1 MNDIAILHLS
11 DLHIDSTGRN
21 YSRLL
26 SGLLNDIKKEIKKI
40 PDGKLVVAVTGDI
53 IHRGSSK
60 SLDAAKHFFSDLKL
74 TLGNKVAGIYIVP
87 GNHDKVRTEENQFL
101 VSAYRKMLIQDGC
114 SFDDTFQKSFWPIHL
129 STYSS
134 EHGSGYLDLT
144 KHIYEL
150 FGTDSSKEFI
160 SNTFGV
166 DILEVGEKRYCF
178 VLLNTSWS
186 SMDDNDTRN
195 LIFGDFQMQ
204 RIKDSFHN
212 ITDGDMPCLTFVL
225 GHHPIGCFN
234 GVEED
239 KVFSEMISF
248 EELDANV
255 YLCGHTHDRNAINW
269 YNNRHS
275 INTLMTGVGWPESGK
290 SHVGDHYYSLYVF
303 NVDINSVDIYVRNT
317 NDGGTFFPD
326 FKIYTNE
333 VETSAQ
339 KLVLPIRAQ
348 TAHAYITLGSG
359 LQGSSKAVYVSNP
372 FLTYAQQFGMRIGK
386 FCKEVGCWQESDKN
400 GFFNGFCADGLD
412 ISPEDADEVMY
423 NHLFAQTPEIHQE
436 TEQVIDQMLKLPA
449 NKNLSF
455 SLFLGFFQRIC
466 QRLQTILLYE
476 QNMDSTTV
484 RFHFRYL
491 EDKNSYLYGNL
502 CSSFSAGAEE
512 NQYRLSDIKYSDLI
526 EAAHKVGCGLIYLAN
541 EELCQKKLNTK
552 WWNFITVI
560 PRFQKNEFRRKVN
573 EDSAKTVPL
582 LTFGVT
588 TGSQDFD
595 NLLYCLDFYRIDQ
608 ILGDL
613 IDSYADIYKINIEDF
628 CAWLK
633 NERRKEEH
641 SCEQKA
647 TPCGCTTN

>member
-1 MNDIAILHLS
+1 MNDVAILHLS
-11 DLHIDSTGRN
+11 DLHIDNTGHN

-26 SGLLNDIKKEIKKI
+26 KGLLADIKKEIKKV

-53 IHRGSSK
+53 IHQGK
-60 SLDAAKHFFSDLKL
+60 QGALDAAKHFFQDLKQ
-74 TLGNKVAGIYIVP
+74 TLGEKSAGIYIVP
-87 GNHDKVRTEENQFL
+87 GNHDKARTEENKFL
-101 VSAYRKMLIQDGC
+101 VSAYRKMLTQENC

-129 STYSS
+129 NTYST
-134 EHGSGYLDLT
+134 EHGSGYIELT
-144 KHIYEL
+144 KYIYKL
-150 FGTDSSKEFI
+150 FGVDTSKEFVE
-160 SNTFGV
+160 NTFGV
-166 DILEVGEKRYCF
+166 DMLEIGGKRYCF

-204 RIKDSFHN
+204 RIKASFHD

-255 YLCGHTHDRNAINW
+255 YLCGHTHDRTAINW

-290 SHVGDHYYSLYVF
+290 AHVGDHYYSLYVF
-303 NVDINSVDIYVRNT
+303 NTDINSIDVYVRNT

-326 FKIYTNE
+326 FKIYTNDAD
-333 VETSAQ
+333 TSAQ
-339 KLVLPIRAQ
+339 KLVLPIKAQ
-348 TAHAYITLGSG
+348 AAHAYISLGSG
-359 LQGSSKAVYVSNP
+359 VADSSKAVYVSNS
-372 FLTYAQQFGMRIGK
+372 LLKYAQQFGIRIGK
-386 FCKEVGCWQESDKN
+386 FCKESGCWQESDKS
-400 GFFNGFCADGLD
+400 GFFDGFCTDGLD
-412 ISPEDADEVMY
+412 MSPEEADEVVY
-423 NHLFAQTPEIHQE
+423 NHLFAQMPQIHQE
-436 TEQVIDQMLKLPA
+436 TEQMLDQIFRIQA

-455 SLFLGFFQRIC
+455 RLFLGFLQRIC
-466 QRLQTILLYE
+466 QRLQTILLYG
-476 QNMDSTTV
+476 QDMDSTAV

-502 CSSFSAGAEE
+502 CSSFSAGIEE
-512 NQYRLSDIKYSDLI
+512 DQYRLSDMKYSDLI
-526 EAAHKVGCGLIYLAN
+526 EAAYREGCSLIYLAN
-541 EELCQKKLNTK
+541 EELCQKKLNAK

-560 PRFQKNEFRRKVN
+560 PKFQKNEFRRKVS
-573 EDSAKTVPL
+573 EDNVKVVPL

-588 TGSQDFD
+588 IESQKFD
-595 NLLYCLDFYRIDQ
+595 DLLYCLDFYRIDQ

-613 IDSYADIYKINIEDF
+613 IDSYTDVYRINMEEF
-628 CAWLK
+628 CSWLK
-633 NERRKEEH
+633 NEKRKEEL
-641 SCEQKA
+641 SCEHETA
-647 TPCGCTTN
+647 SCGCAAD